1 MSSKMKTRSRLPH
14 EHANSKSK
22 GPDLAIRFDSMM

>member
-1 MSSKMKTRSRLPH
+1 MSSKRNTRPRLPH

-22 GPDLAIRFDSMM
+22 GPDLAIRFDSIG